1 MTEDANTTATG
12 STDEPKLRLAQ
23 TAAAAPPAAPPA
35 APAPES
41 PRPLDRPPDLTIGR
55 RGYDVAAT
63 DAFLGRLEQG
73 FHELTTERDALK
85 RRVDELEQELVRHR
99 EQHDAVAD
107 ALITAQTLAREVR
120 ARAEA
125 EVASDRAEAAQAKA
139 SAEKDAA
146 AIRAKAQQDA
156 DVLLAEAKVQ
166 SAQLVDQ
173 MQEDVR
179 AKQHEA
185 ETILDDAKARV
196 ESLVH
201 ELLDRLPA
209 EQAQPES

>member
-1 MTEDANTTATG
+1 MTEDAKTTGENPAE
-12 STDEPKLRLAQ
+12 EPKLRLAQ
-23 TAAAAPPAAPPA
+23 TSTAPAADT
-35 APAPES
+35 
-41 PRPLDRPPDLTIGR
+41 PRPLERPPDLTIGR

-63 DAFLGRLEQG
+63 DAFLGRLEQS

-85 RRVDELEQELVRHR
+85 QQVAALEKELVHHR

-107 ALITAQTLAREVR
+107 ALITAETLAREVR
-120 ARAEA
+120 SRADA
-125 EVASDRAEAAQAKA
+125 EVESDRAEAAAAKE
-139 SAEKDAA
+139 SAESDAA
-146 AIRAKAQQDA
+146 EIRANAQRDA
-156 DVLLAEAKVQ
+156 DTLLAEAKVQ
-166 SAQLVDQ
+166 SAKLVDQ

-179 AKQHEA
+179 TKQHEA

>member
-1 MTEDANTTATG
+1 MTEDAKTTEQG
-12 STDEPKLRLAQ
+12 SKAGPGDEPKLRLAN
-23 TAAAAPPAAPPA
+23 TTPAA
-35 APAPES
+35 ET
-41 PRPLDRPPDLTIGR
+41 PRPLERPPDLKVGR

-63 DAFLGRLEQG
+63 DAFLARLEKS

-85 RRVDELEQELVRHR
+85 EHVGELEQELVQHR

-125 EVASDRAEAAQAKA
+125 EVESDRAEAAAAKTIAESEAAQIKAKA
-139 SAEKDAA
+139 EEEAA
-146 AIRAKAQQDA
+146 AIVANAQVESAK
-156 DVLLAEAKVQ
+156 
-166 SAQLVDQ
+166 LVGQ

-185 ETILDDAKARV
+185 ETILDDAKSKV

-209 EQAQPES
+209 EQTQTES